1 MTQTQGD
8 KSGSLLLPHL
18 CSSSTFAPPPPLS
31 PSAFVSYSPVSGREY
46 AAPSSQRG
54 QRFCHRHHRQRAGF
68 RCESGGHAL
77 LAHEGW
83 RTPGAEQRVR
93 SLEGG
98 RPVVT
103 LAMGLTPEQDRAGE
117 GHLRRSGCSAAHPRE
132 SLTSLWQFPIY
143 KMGLWEGTRRLLHEH
158 LEDE

>member
-1 MTQTQGD
+1 MKPFQPISANQRPSMLDASDPGRQAEH
-8 KSGSLLLPHL
+8 LLLPHL
-18 CSSSTFAPPPPLS
+18 CSSPTS
-31 PSAFVSYSPVSGREY
+31 VSYSPGSGHEY

-68 RCESGGHAL
+68 RCESGGRAL

-98 RPVVT
+98 RPVVI
-103 LAMGLTPEQDRAGE
+103 LAMGLTPEQDGSGE
-117 GHLRRSGCSAAHPRE
+117 GHLRWPRCSAAYPRE
-132 SLTSLWQFPIY
+132 SLTSVWQFPVY
-143 KMGLWEGTRRLLHEH
+143 RMGAVGGSQKAPP
-158 LEDE
+158 